1 MIYRRYEGKP
11 PWKICT
17 SNLCSHCFFRKRFLT
32 SSDFFWLFRDR
43 SWPIRDFVK
52 MLLISSDFFL
62 NWGCIAFWIF
72 CSDSHDA
79 HEWYVVVRRSKKVR
93 QKSRFVKLK
102 SVISQ
107 TSNRGFI
114 YRFLEVKL
122 MISDWTVK
130 NERWKLSFE
139 IFTKK
144 MKKIAKTN
152 KKFRQILVFS
162 SSPVICFE
170 TSTVAKK
177 KLQFTICVH
186 DPPMIYRRNQGRP
199 P

>member
-1 MIYRRYEGKP
+1 MFWYFLWILTPRDPKIRNLQVEIYISTERRWNPTECWWFRKHV
-11 PWKICT
+11 
-17 SNLCSHCFFRKRFLT
+17 LFFRKRFLT

-93 QKSRFVKLK
+93 QKSRFVKQK

-170 TSTVAKK
+170 TSGS
-177 KLQFTICVH
+177 
-186 DPPMIYRRNQGRP
+186 P
-199 P
+199 